1 MDVVKGE
8 EGITREYQWNAAKL
22 LFQPFDNLGIDIVS
36 VTDDKT
42 IKFIEKNKAIL
53 LLIHRTPGK
62 GKHGNHARKVIC
74 IEKV

>member
-42 IKFIEKNKAIL
+42 IKFIEEKKKQVCYSFIGP
-53 LLIHRTPGK
+53 RK
-62 GKHGNHARKVIC
+62 GKAWKPCRESDLH
-74 IEKV
+74 